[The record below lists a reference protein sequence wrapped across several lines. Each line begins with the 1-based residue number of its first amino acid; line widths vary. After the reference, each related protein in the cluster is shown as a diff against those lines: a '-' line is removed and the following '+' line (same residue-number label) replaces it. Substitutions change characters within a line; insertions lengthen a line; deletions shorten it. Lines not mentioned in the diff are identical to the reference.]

1 MLEAIRASKSFEVRG
16 QAIEVFADVS
26 LRVDAGEFVAI
37 VGPSGCG
44 KTTLLRCLA
53 GLIPVGAGEVR
64 LEDKILSSTPPE
76 LAVVFQDYSRSLFPW
91 MSAHSNVMLPL
102 HRSGLSG
109 PERRQRAQE
118 ALAEVALSE
127 FGSRYPWQLSGGMQ
141 QRVAIARAIAYR
153 PRVLLMDEPFAS
165 VDAQT
170 RSELQDMILRL
181 HRSHGMTSIFVTHD
195 IDEAIYLSERIHVLG
210 AAPARVVGVVDVNL
224 PPERD
229 QVRTKAYPEFQTLRG
244 VLWDLLAK
252 REPSESPTDSVER

>member
-1 MLEAIRASKSFEVRG
+1 VLEAIRASKSFKVRG
-16 QAIEVFADVS
+16 RPIKVLSEVS
-26 LRVDAGEFVAI
+26 LRVDTGEFVAI

-53 GLIPVGAGEVR
+53 GLIPLGAGEVR
-64 LEDKILSSTPPE
+64 FEDEVLTSTPPE

-91 MSAHSNVMLPL
+91 LSAHSNVMLPL
-102 HRSGLSG
+102 RRLGLSRA
-109 PERRQRAQE
+109 ERRQRAQE
-118 ALAEVALSE
+118 ALAEVALGE
-127 FGSRYPWQLSGGMQ
+127 VGDRYPWQLSGGMQ

-181 HRSHGMTSIFVTHD
+181 HRSHEMTSIFVTHD

-210 AAPARVVGVVDVNL
+210 AAPARVVDVIDVNL

-229 QVRTKAYPEFQTLRG
+229 QVGTKAHPEFQMLRS

-252 REPSESPTDSVER
+252 REPSELAAGSVEK